1 MRANAPITQ
10 KEFVFS
16 NMETLLSDLITAIA
30 GASREQTI
38 GIAQVGRAVDQ
49 RDEVAQ
55 RSAAMMERSGAAA
68 YTMSERAQRLMS
80 AVRVFA

>member
-16 NMETLLSDLITAIA
+16 SMETLLSDLITAIT

-49 RDEVAQ
+49 LDEVAQ
-55 RSAAMMERSGAAA
+55 RSAAMVEQSGAAA
-68 YTMSERAQRLMS
+68 NTTSERAQRLMG
-80 AVRVFA
+80 AVRVYA